1 MHGRRPDP
9 LLLGSDCV
17 KRSVKIALCGVL
29 SALSVAV
36 MFCTGFLPTATIAL
50 PGLAGCL
57 LIPVV
62 AELGLS
68 WGFGSYAV
76 CGVLSFLLA
85 PDREAALVYILFLGY
100 YPVLY
105 GVLAKIRNRALRWV
119 VKLLLLNAAVGLE
132 VAAAFFLL
140 HLPMETGWLA
150 LALWLGVNLTFLLYD
165 VALRRLIDLYFAKL
179 RPRLLKTLHIP

>member
-1 MHGRRPDP
+1 M
-9 LLLGSDCV
+9 

-36 MFCTGFLPTATIAL
+36 MFATGFLPTATIAL

-62 AELGLS
+62 AELGLK
-68 WGFGSYAV
+68 WGFGAYAV
-76 CGVLSFLLA
+76 CGVLSFLLV

-105 GVLAKIRNRALRWV
+105 GVLARIQNRALRWA
-119 VKLLLLNAAVGLE
+119 VKLLLLNAAAGLE

-140 HLPMETGWLA
+140 HLPAETGWLA
-150 LALWLGVNLTFLLYD
+150 LAFWLGVNAVFLLYD
-165 VALRRLIDLYFAKL
+165 IAVRRLIDLYFAKL
-179 RPRLLKTLHIP
+179 RPRLLKTFRIH